1 MAIKL
6 DKVSYQDK
14 LKNISYEFTEG
25 KITTVISSSG
35 SGKTLLS
42 YLLSGYTGTITNSYI
57 GRELGYVFQN
67 PEESFIFSNVKE
79 ELSFGLNKYNYKVDN
94 IEKRIEDTLKMIGL
108 DNSYLDKNPFNLSS
122 GEKSLLSL
130 GVVLSLNPKL
140 IIIDEPTI
148 YLDNKKEEYL
158 IKLLKRLKNNYHKTI
173 IIFTSNIEFAL
184 KISDNYVILK
194 KGKITSKGTNKELMT
209 NMDKVKNAGISI
221 PQIVDFINTANKK
234 KNINL
239 EMTFDIKEL
248 SIFFI
253 DSYKDIIMLTS
264 YLILMMIY
272 SDINIL
278 TYLRNIYSIKIFL
291 VFILIIDL
299 IFNINNTIY
308 DLYKLIFIIIY
319 SSALTYTTSTSE
331 ITYGI
336 ERMLRPF
343 NNYIPVNDIAMIITL
358 TIRYIPTLTM
368 EADRIIKAQKMRG
381 INFDNKNIKDKIS
394 TLVGVFIPMFVLS
407 LKKSESLGDI
417 MDLRLYNYGKSRT
430 NLRTNKWKKKDSLLL
445 VLNILI
451 LSIVIFY

>member
-1 MAIKL
+1 MKEVILDTIVDSLKL
-6 DKVSYQDK
+6 IPFLLVAFLIIELLEHK
-14 LKNISYEFTEG
+14 LNNKTKSIITKSK
-25 KITTVISSSG
+25 KIGPI
-35 SGKTLLS
+35 
-42 YLLSGYTGTITNSYI
+42 I
-57 GRELGYVFQN
+57 G
-67 PEESFIFSNVKE
+67 
-79 ELSFGLNKYNYKVDN
+79 
-94 IEKRIEDTLKMIGL
+94 
-108 DNSYLDKNPFNLSS
+108 
-122 GEKSLLSL
+122 SLLGVIPQCGFSVMATNLYITRIITL
-130 GVVLSLNPKL
+130 GTLISIYLSTSDEML
-140 IIIDEPTI
+140 IIMISEKVEI
-148 YLDNKKEEYL
+148 SL
-158 IKLLKRLKNNYHKTI
+158 I
-173 IIFTSNIEFAL
+173 L
-184 KISDNYVILK
+184 KIL
-194 KGKITSKGTNKELMT
+194 L
-209 NMDKVKNAGISI
+209 
-221 PQIVDFINTANKK
+221 
-234 KNINL
+234 
-239 EMTFDIKEL
+239 
-248 SIFFI
+248 
-253 DSYKDIIMLTS
+253 
-264 YLILMMIY
+264 
-272 SDINIL
+272 
-278 TYLRNIYSIKIFL
+278 IKIFL